1 MTDFVYPYKF
11 QDITQDTTDNR
22 YKVSKENPIK
32 NMDERRHERN
42 LKDIEA
48 AIHQELFQ
56 ITDQD
61 RFDFLFYTIK

>member
-1 MTDFVYPYKF
+1 
-11 QDITQDTTDNR
+11 
-22 YKVSKENPIK
+22 
-32 NMDERRHERN
+32 MDERRHERN